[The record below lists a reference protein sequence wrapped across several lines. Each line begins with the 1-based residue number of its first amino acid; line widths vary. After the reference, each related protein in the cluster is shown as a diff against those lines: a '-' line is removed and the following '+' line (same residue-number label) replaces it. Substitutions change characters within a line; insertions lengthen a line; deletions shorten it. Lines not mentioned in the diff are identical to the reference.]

1 MRIIVFICNKS
12 SVYYAFQ
19 HSLDFSADVTHD
31 SCLRRSSKTVYKNIK
46 LIACIT
52 ESGHWRTVP
61 YQLKHKTNKKKKKQQ
76 NYDRAAVVASAYS
89 DQDQQR
95 KQDLEMFLC
104 AAWFRP
110 SFFA

>member
-19 HSLDFSADVTHD
+19 HSLDFGADVTHD

-52 ESGHWRTVP
+52 ESGHWRKVP
-61 YQLKHKTNKKKKKQQ
+61 YQLKQNKQTKQNKKKKK
-76 NYDRAAVVASAYS
+76 
-89 DQDQQR
+89 
-95 KQDLEMFLC
+95 KKKL
-104 AAWFRP
+104 W
-110 SFFA
+110 

>member
-19 HSLDFSADVTHD
+19 HSLDFGADVTHD

-52 ESGHWRTVP
+52 ESGHWRKVP
-61 YQLKHKTNKKKKKQQ
+61 YQLKQNKQKKKKNKNIGETDGCSPNMQ
-76 NYDRAAVVASAYS
+76 
-89 DQDQQR
+89 
-95 KQDLEMFLC
+95 
-104 AAWFRP
+104 
-110 SFFA
+110 